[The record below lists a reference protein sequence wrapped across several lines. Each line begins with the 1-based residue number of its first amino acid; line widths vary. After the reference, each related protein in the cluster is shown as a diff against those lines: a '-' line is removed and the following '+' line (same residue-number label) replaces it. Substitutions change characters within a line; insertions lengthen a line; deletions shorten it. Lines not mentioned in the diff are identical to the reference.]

1 MDHRVVQI
9 PEIHAR
15 GPNRNPTDPK
25 VTESICFTRGL
36 DEWFQ
41 SRFPN
46 GLDSSGT
53 LGDEVTPANL
63 YFGSHNGPMRMWPA
77 RHYEECGSY
86 DPRLRPWYV
95 AAASGPKNILI
106 VMDVSGSMG
115 NQQKLEYA
123 KTAAIRIVET
133 LTVSDRIAII
143 PFSDS
148 AQDILADSGR
158 FYKATADNKEFL
170 ISRIKELTAGGQTNF
185 DAAFQKAFQVTIFW

>member
-1 MDHRVVQI
+1 
-9 PEIHAR
+9 
-15 GPNRNPTDPK
+15 
-25 VTESICFTRGL
+25 
-36 DEWFQ
+36 
-41 SRFPN
+41 
-46 GLDSSGT
+46 
-53 LGDEVTPANL
+53 
-63 YFGSHNGPMRMWPA
+63 
-77 RHYEECGSY
+77 
-86 DPRLRPWYV
+86 
-95 AAASGPKNILI
+95 
-106 VMDVSGSMG
+106 MDVSGSMG